1 MTLSKYQPVG
11 LGLKPVCND
20 FACLGPRPTPSA
32 SLRTGVRMTRPGE
45 EQRPMYLTEV
55 GRRHLEDRLGE
66 YGAQRARLTAQS
78 TDPTDVQDSVDQSD
92 RLEAADELA
101 RLDDQIA
108 LVQNTLRRA
117 LPLQAGATDGVIRLG
132 STVQVRDDDQVESSF
147 TLLDPAELERIDEAA
162 AI

>member
-1 MTLSKYQPVG
+1 
-11 LGLKPVCND
+11 
-20 FACLGPRPTPSA
+20 
-32 SLRTGVRMTRPGE
+32 MTRSGE

-108 LVQNTLRRA
+108 HVQDTLRRA
-117 LPLQAGATDGVIRLG
+117 LPLPAGAADGVIRLG
-132 STVQVRDDDQVESSF
+132 STVRMRDDDRVESSF
-147 TLLDPAELERIDEAA
+147 TLLDAAELTVPRQRGIPWRTFKSGVTRSQRVTGVVAHGRAA
-162 AI
+162 CFRSARRTRRLP